1 MSNIRTYRVNHA
13 MQMISVPLHSTTSD
27 YHLGNNRE
35 VVEASGTVTQVTN
48 DYPFGA
54 PYADASATLN
64 PSLQAYKYNGKEL
77 DLMHGL
83 NTYDY
88 GARQHD
94 PILARWDRIDP
105 LCEKYY
111 STSPYAYCANNPVK
125 FIDPDGR
132 KIDTSQMS
140 DEELNSYNQ
149 FINGICSYEMMQTVY
164 EALQNSDAT
173 FQVSFDK
180 RTGST
185 GDFVD
190 GQFVVGADD
199 KGGNIYLDRD
209 KGMNGTL
216 SGLAIMEEFFHA
228 YQNDNS
234 ANYTGEFNREFEA
247 KTFCIAA
254 TGQTADLYQGMQA
267 WSEGIALGKYSGQ
280 FEYISPA
287 ASSPKFLEEY
297 QSSANQYAS
306 FNKQHNIGNIN
317 YHQATTC
324 KPQNLIN
331 VINLTYKK

>member
-1 MSNIRTYRVNHA
+1 MRNA
-13 MQMISVPLHSTTSD
+13 MPLALSPQSTC
-27 YHLGNNRE
+27 HLGNIRQ
-35 VVEASGTVTQVTN
+35 VTQDYNGISNGKVIQTMN
-48 DYPFGA
+48 YYPFGA
-54 PYADASATLN
+54 EFCDNSTKSYVQN
-64 PSLQAYKYNGKEL
+64 HKYNGKEF
-77 DLMHGL
+77 DHMHGL

-88 GARQHD
+88 GARQYN
-94 PILARWDRIDP
+94 PVIGRWDRMDP
-105 LCEKYY
+105 LSEKYY

-331 VINLTYKK
+331 VINLTYNK